1 MTGCGRSRS
10 TFHVL
15 TRDLQEGDGKKTEEG
30 KKRGR
35 KKAEKVEEET
45 LVDSD
50 DEIGER
56 AIQGVDFPT
65 VLRVR

>member
-1 MTGCGRSRS
+1 
-10 TFHVL
+10 VL
-15 TRDLQEGDGKKTEEG
+15 TRDLQEGDGKK
-30 KKRGR
+30 
-35 KKAEKVEEET
+35 T